1 MKKKFKNS
9 FFFVQL
15 IVKYPY
21 IHANNI
27 NDMTLNG
34 TK

>member
-1 MKKKFKNS
+1 MKKKLKNS
-9 FFFVQL
+9 FFFVKL
-15 IVKYPY
+15 IVRHPY

-34 TK
+34 RK